1 MKSVRAA
8 CVLVLGVVLAACSQQ
23 VAGDKTVRDYAGTV
37 PLDLSGYWERDY
49 SRGDDVNAELGR
61 VLNQLQRSAAYPNG
75 SNDIRLGRNGTSDLQ
90 RRVTTILALARLAD
104 VITRVDTLT
113 ISQSEHEISV
123 ERKGDF
129 AIFCEFYNGNA
140 QGPAS
145 EYGNEICGWDGHQF
159 VSRLI
164 LPDGLRVTHRFTVAP
179 DGKNL
184 HVGTTVS
191 SKSSST
197 PFTLD
202 RYYTQ
207 FERPSSDFNCIETLS
222 MKRVCSTGEIE
233 Q

>member
-1 MKSVRAA
+1 MNSVRAA
-8 CVLVLGVVLAACSQQ
+8 GVLVFCVVLAACSHQA
-23 VAGDKTVRDYAGTV
+23 AGDKTVRSYAGAV
-37 PLDLSGYWERDY
+37 PLDLSGSWQRDY

-61 VLNQLQRSAAYPNG
+61 VLSQVQRSAAYPN
-75 SNDIRLGRNGTSDLQ
+75 SANDIRLGRNGTSDLQ
-90 RRVTTILALARLAD
+90 RKVTTILALARLAD

-129 AIFCEFYNGNA
+129 AIFCEFYDGNA

-164 LPDGLRVTHRFTVAP
+164 LPDGLRVTHRFTMAP
-179 DGKNL
+179 DGTNL
-184 HVGTTVS
+184 HIATTVS
-191 SKSSST
+191 SKSVST

-222 MKRVCSTGEIE
+222 MKRVCSTGEIK